1 MNSIPRTQAEIRRS
15 FIEFFASKGHTV
27 VPSAPVAP
35 QDDPTLMFTNA
46 GMNQFKGI
54 FLGDNPR
61 GLKRAVDAQKCI
73 RVSGKHNDL
82 EEVGAD
88 HYHHTLFEMLGNW
101 SFGDYYKRE
110 AISWA
115 WELLTEVWKLPKER
129 LFVTVYKDDDEAAE
143 IWREVSGLAPER
155 IMRFGDHDNFWEMGD
170 TGPCGPCSEIHYDK
184 GDLATQAATFADPV
198 EGVNGQ
204 NARYMEIWNLVF
216 MQYNRNAD
224 GTLTPLKAKHVDTGM
239 GFERICSLLQ
249 GKTSNYATDIFS
261 PIVDEIV
268 RLSGVPY
275 GEGPEGMP
283 HRVIADHLR
292 AVAFSVADGVMPSND
307 GRGYVIRRILR
318 RACRYA
324 RNLGAREPF
333 VCRLVPVLVA
343 QMGDAYPEI
352 RQRADFV
359 ERTIRTEEERFIRTL
374 DKGLALFDKVAAA
387 AKDGTVDG
395 AQAFVLYDT
404 YGFPYDLTC
413 LLARERNLSVDEKGF
428 EKAMAEQKE
437 RARAAQKDGKGPDFA
452 DESGWT
458 VAREGSGTAFLGYET
473 SEADV
478 EVLRWREDR
487 GTLYVVLSST
497 PFYAEM
503 GGETGESGTLV
514 NDELE
519 LRVLDTVKVNDLWI
533 HKAKI
538 VSGALSPEAMAKPFR
553 ASADADLRA
562 DTRANHSATHL
573 LQAALRRIVGTH
585 VAQEGSRVAP
595 EGLRFDFSHDKA
607 LTPEQI
613 AEVERLVN
621 EKIREDI
628 PVCTAVKGVDEA
640 KAEGA
645 MALFG
650 EKYGAEVR
658 VVTMGGFSKE
668 LCGGLH
674 VSRTGEIG
682 GFRILSETACAAGVR
697 RIEAVTGR
705 VAAETARADML
716 RLQELQALFKCKPEA
731 LVERVKGLFDQ
742 VRDLERERTSLR
754 QSLASQQVKALAAGA
769 VETKGVRLLV
779 KNLGDVDKAE
789 FSALV
794 GAFAAEFDGVAVLA
808 CASKESG
815 SLAVTV
821 AKPLAAKAPAGKI
834 VSALAALAGGKGGGR
849 PDMAQAGTKSPE
861 KIPEALAAAPNVVSG
876 MLQ

>member
-35 QDDPTLMFTNA
+35 KDDPTLMFTNA

-54 FLGDNPR
+54 FLGDNPL

-352 RQRADFV
+352 RQRAEFV
-359 ERTIRTEEERFIRTL
+359 EATIRSEEERFIRTL
-374 DKGLALFDKVAAA
+374 DKGLALFDKVAAS

-404 YGFPYDLTC
+404 YGFPFDLTC
-413 LLARERNLSVDEKGF
+413 LLARERGLTVDEKGF
-428 EKAMAEQKE
+428 ETAMAAQKE
-437 RARAAQKDGKGPDFA
+437 RARASRKEGPAVA

-458 VAREGSGTAFLGYET
+458 VAREGTGTEFLGYET
-473 SEADV
+473 DRATV
-478 EVLRWREDR
+478 EVSRWRMEE

-503 GGETGESGTLV
+503 GGEVGETGRLV
-514 NDELE
+514 NDKIELK
-519 LRVLDTVKVNDLWI
+519 VVDTVKVNDLWI
-533 HKAKI
+533 HKAKV
-538 VSGALSPEAMAKPFR
+538 VSGEPTPEAMALPF
-553 ASADADLRA
+553 SAEPDAGKRA

-573 LQAALRRIVGTH
+573 LQAALRAVLGDG
-585 VAQEGSRVAP
+585 VAQAGSRVDS

-607 LTPEQI
+607 MTPEQI

-621 EKIREDI
+621 EKIRENI
-628 PVCTAVKGVDEA
+628 PVVTAVKAIDEA

-645 MALFG
+645 TALFG

-658 VVTMGGFSKE
+658 VVTMGSFSKE

-674 VSRTGEIG
+674 ARSTGDVG
-682 GFRILSETACAAGVR
+682 GFRILS
-697 RIEAVTGR
+697 
-705 VAAETARADML
+705 ETARADML
-716 RLQELQALFKCKPEA
+716 RLQELQSLFKCKPEA
-731 LVERVKGLFDQ
+731 LLDRVKGLFDQ
-742 VRDLERERTSLR
+742 VRDLEKETATLR
-754 QSLASQQVKALAAGA
+754 QQLASQRVKALAAEA
-769 VETKGVRLLV
+769 SEVAGVKLLA
-779 KNLGDVDKAE
+779 KNLGALDKGS

-794 GAFAAEFDGVAVLA
+794 DSLAAEFDGVAVVA
-808 CASKESG
+808 CSSGESG

-821 AKPLAAKAPAGKI
+821 AKPLVSRVQAGKL
-834 VSALAALAGGKGGGR
+834 VSELAAVAGGKGGGR
-849 PDMAQAGTKSPE
+849 PDRAQAGAKNPE
-861 KIPEALAAAPNVVSG
+861 KLDEALAAAAPA
-876 MLQ
+876 LQRTLA